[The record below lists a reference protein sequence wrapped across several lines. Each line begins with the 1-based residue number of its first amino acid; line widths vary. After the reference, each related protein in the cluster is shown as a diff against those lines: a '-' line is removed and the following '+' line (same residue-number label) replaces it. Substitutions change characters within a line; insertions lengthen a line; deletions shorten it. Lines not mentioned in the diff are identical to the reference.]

1 VRAGGQEKITQGKP
15 YAFMP
20 LRGLQFG
27 HFKTVKP
34 GEILGFCQV
43 KVFVFL
49 LASEFCLV

>member
-1 VRAGGQEKITQGKP
+1 M
-15 YAFMP
+15 AFQA
-20 LRGLQFG
+20 LQFG

>member
-1 VRAGGQEKITQGKP
+1 MGEWLLSRRDRLIVARHEVP
-15 YAFMP
+15 
-20 LRGLQFG
+20 LQFG